1 MVYKNKGGQSR
12 EKTMIAAYSL
22 VRDFGANQQAVANTL
37 NCSQS
42 TIANWVKE
50 GDQQVKLQGLE
61 RELAEAK
68 DYIQELH
75 AEINNDN
82 LLAHDQSEEGG
93 EENYVPDYGYED
105 DEDNF
110 EHALDDIHKANG
122 M

>member
-12 EKTMIAAYSL
+12 EKTMVAAYSL
-22 VRDFGANQQAVANTL
+22 VREFGAKQQDVANTL

-50 GDQQVKLQGLE
+50 GDQQVKLQGLKH
-61 RELAEAK
+61 ELTEAK
-68 DYIQELH
+68 DYIQELL
-75 AEINNDN
+75 NNNN
-82 LLAHDQSEEGG
+82 LLAHNQDKEDSDD
-93 EENYVPDYGYED
+93 NYVPDYGYED

-110 EHALDDIHKANG
+110 EHALDDIYKANG